1 MPVNLSQNII
11 AIIWDFDG
19 TLIPNYMQFPLF
31 KKFNIN
37 PKLFWKEVNQLS
49 ALYQREGIT
58 VNSDTVYLNHLL
70 TYVQQGKCKGLN
82 NKMLNVLG
90 KEIRFFPGIPQFF
103 SDTQEIVLNDPL
115 LSNFDIKVEHYVVST
130 GLSEMIK
137 GSIISDH
144 VDGIWGCEFIQ
155 NPFVSQ
161 NGKLVKQKP
170 DNEEISSIAFSIDNT
185 TKTRAIFEINKGVNK
200 VSELSVNQKL
210 DFEDR
215 RVPFENIIYIADG
228 PSDVPAFSVV
238 KSRGGKTFAVYK
250 KNKVESFRQANSLKE
265 DDRVHLIGEA
275 DYRKDTIT
283 YLWITEQIKDIA
295 NNIIKKKKS
304 KLLEGSQGIPKHLS

>member
-1 MPVNLSQNII
+1 
-11 AIIWDFDG
+11 
-19 TLIPNYMQFPLF
+19 
-31 KKFNIN
+31 
-37 PKLFWKEVNQLS
+37 
-49 ALYQREGIT
+49 
-58 VNSDTVYLNHLL
+58 
-70 TYVQQGKCKGLN
+70 
-82 NKMLNVLG
+82 
-90 KEIRFFPGIPQFF
+90 
-103 SDTQEIVLNDPL
+103 
-115 LSNFDIKVEHYVVST
+115 
-130 GLSEMIK
+130 MIK